1 MPGSTRKA
9 ELSRHR
15 SRSLIYGVLPVLCRS
30 PKHRIWSSFP
40 WGWGLLV
47 LFVGSG
53 NASLR
58 PPKFPLL
65 LSLRR
70 LDQRREQGAHR
81 GGLSDAVGCNVA
93 GHKLHCVIDR

>member
-1 MPGSTRKA
+1 MPGSKRKA

-15 SRSLIYGVLPVLCRS
+15 SRSLINGVPVLCRS

-53 NASLR
+53 NAYLR

-70 LDQRREQGAHR
+70 LDQRRAAH
-81 GGLSDAVGCNVA
+81 L
-93 GHKLHCVIDR
+93 